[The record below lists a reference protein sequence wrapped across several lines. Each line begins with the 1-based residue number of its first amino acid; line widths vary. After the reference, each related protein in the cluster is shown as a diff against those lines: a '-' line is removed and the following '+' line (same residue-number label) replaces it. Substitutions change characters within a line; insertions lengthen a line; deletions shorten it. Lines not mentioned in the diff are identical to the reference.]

1 MTVLRSLAV
10 LMFPEGKK
18 APVAAPIDG
27 APAELTNELV
37 VNAKEAVKK
46 LWADRRY
53 DKLKPKERH
62 AALGYKLDKEEALGY
77 VVCRAIHMPLLSP
90 AEARTVGKRAGV
102 LPVLEAVA
110 THRKRGTLGSPACIA
125 LLGEPAP
132 LNLSHGGAGEG
143 GKGGCEKL

>member
-1 MTVLRSLAV
+1 MKEILQEAESKRQPIRRCVHARTARVNPCRQARDIPLPPHTAQAAVTVLRSLAV

-27 APAELTNELV
+27 APAELTNELI

-102 LPVLEAVA
+102 LPVL
-110 THRKRGTLGSPACIA
+110 
-125 LLGEPAP
+125 
-132 LNLSHGGAGEG
+132 
-143 GKGGCEKL
+143 